1 MLSLVAEGSI
11 PAEVVQL
18 NVHGGGD
25 AIAIDAE
32 QVPPCFGIVA
42 AKACGVLPVRREDV
56 RPDVAGVVLQFRYGG
71 VQVHTIRV
79 TEQAMVTQSFCTRTC
94 CDVFHVTIRLLH
106 LLPVFLQRQGDE
118 RRGIGFCRLLYIV
131 IILQQLFHIREVFCQ
146 LCDELLLLAGW
157 RTVIRDDLHP
167 LPRRDVSRVTVCTL
181 TTSALDIRTLDD
193 QSYHSSPSSQ
203 VSRTRCSSEMQP
215 LVFRTFWTLS
225 VRRRRSSSPLN

>member
-1 MLSLVAEGSI
+1 M
-11 PAEVVQL
+11 
-18 NVHGGGD
+18 
-25 AIAIDAE
+25 
-32 QVPPCFGIVA
+32 
-42 AKACGVLPVRREDV
+42 

-167 LPRRDVSRVTVCTL
+167 LPCRDVAHVTVCAL
-181 TTSALDIRTLDD
+181 VTSALDIRTFDD
-193 QSYHSSPSSQ
+193 QSCHSSPSSQ

>member
-1 MLSLVAEGSI
+1 MGMLSLVAEGSI

-118 RRGIGFCRLLYIV
+118 RRGIFFRPPQSLETGPNSSKIPGRGWDPAESQATPHRASQGAHRESSACCSASIFC
-131 IILQQLFHIREVFCQ
+131 
-146 LCDELLLLAGW
+146 
-157 RTVIRDDLHP
+157 
-167 LPRRDVSRVTVCTL
+167 
-181 TTSALDIRTLDD
+181 
-193 QSYHSSPSSQ
+193 
-203 VSRTRCSSEMQP
+203 TRCRSVWASSV
-215 LVFRTFWTLS
+215 LRC
-225 VRRRRSSSPLN
+225 RA